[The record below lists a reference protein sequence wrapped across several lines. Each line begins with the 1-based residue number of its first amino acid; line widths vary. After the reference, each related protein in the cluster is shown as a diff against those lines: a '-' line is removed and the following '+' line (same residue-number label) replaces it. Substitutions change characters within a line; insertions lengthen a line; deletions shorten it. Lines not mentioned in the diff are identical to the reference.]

1 MTDLDRAPVQPVPLP
16 GRIGQGTVVEQSRAV
31 AEVLGRIRVAQEL
44 PRDTQKAVR
53 QMRESCAQR
62 GLAERATY
70 AFPRAGQTVAGP
82 SVHLAREL
90 ARVWGNV
97 DYGIVEMRR
106 DDAAKQSE
114 MMAFAWDIETNTR
127 STSTFI
133 VPHLRDIKNSA
144 PKPLVDM
151 RDIYENNTNAAA
163 RRLREAIFSILPPW
177 FIEDAKELCAATL
190 KHGGGIP
197 LAQRIAKAIHSFGE
211 IGVTQDQLEQH
222 VGQPAAK
229 WNDFQTANLGVLGRS
244 ISQGT
249 ITIDEAFPQQRVTAD
264 EITSASSRK
273 PRKAAERPARSAARP
288 EPQDAPPAA
297 QDEPRDP
304 AEPSDAEWDRM
315 QGGGQDG

>member
-1 MTDLDRAPVQPVPLP
+1 MTEIDRAPVQPVPLP

-133 VPHLRDIKNSA
+133 VPHLRDGKNG

-177 FIEDAKELCAATL
+177 FIEEAKELCSQTL
-190 KHGGGIP
+190 KHGGGVP
-197 LAQRIAKAIHSFGE
+197 LAQRIAKAIQSFDA

-222 VGQPAAK
+222 IGQPAAK
-229 WNDFQTANLGVLGRS
+229 WNDFQTASLGVLGRS

-249 ITIDEAFPQQRVTAD
+249 ITIDEAFPQERVTAA
-264 EITSASSRK
+264 EIKGTTRRGRASRQ
-273 PRKAAERPARSAARP
+273 PATPPAEV
-288 EPQDAPPAA
+288 DAPPMDA
-297 QDEPRDP
+297 PRDP
-304 AEPSDAEWDRM
+304 AEPSDEEWARM
-315 QGGGQDG
+315 QGGENA

>member
-1 MTDLDRAPVQPVPLP
+1 MTELDRAPVQPVPLP
-16 GRIGQGTVVEQSRAV
+16 GRIGQGTVIEQSRAV

-90 ARVWGNV
+90 ARVWGNI

-106 DDAAKQSE
+106 DDDAKQSE

-133 VPHLRDIKNSA
+133 VPHLRDGKGG

-249 ITIDEAFPQQRVTAD
+249 VTIDEAFPQQRVTAD
-264 EITSASSRK
+264 EITSASARK
-273 PRKAAERPARSAARP
+273 PRKTAERPVRPAARP
-288 EPQDAPPAA
+288 EPESTSATA
-297 QDEPRDP
+297 QDEARDA
-304 AEPSDAEWDRM
+304 AEPSDEEWARM
-315 QGGGQDG
+315 RGDQDA